1 MRASDQWSVI
11 SDNWPLAT
19 LCMTNPYLFIVG
31 CPRSGT
37 TLLQRIVNAHPQ
49 IAITP
54 ESHWIPHLYEKPWAL
69 SPEGLIEHK
78 LVREL
83 GAHPKFARLGI
94 SRQELKRLEKLA
106 RNGQPLTYSRLVTTL
121 LDLYG
126 KAHGKPLVGDKTP
139 DYVRRISTLHGL
151 WPEARF
157 VHVIRD
163 GRDVCLSMREW
174 PKVHPKPGDFMTWKE
189 DPVSTVAWWWGFN
202 VRLGRDAGRSLGSG
216 LYYELRYEALVA
228 RPQEQ
233 CELLCAFLGV
243 PFNEAMLRFHEGQTR
258 PDPGLEQKRAGLPVI
273 AGLRDWQSQI
283 PAKDL
288 EQFEAA
294 AGELL
299 DELNYP
305 RAVPHPSLR
314 RWTARRRFVACW
326 PRTLVQATK
335 ALVL

>member
-1 MRASDQWSVI
+1 M
-11 SDNWPLAT
+11 N
-19 LCMTNPYLFIVG
+19 NPYLFIVG

-37 TLLQRIVNAHPQ
+37 TLLQRMVNAHPQ

-69 SPEGLIEHK
+69 NQEGLITHK
-78 LVREL
+78 LIREL
-83 GAHPKFARLGI
+83 AAHPKFARLRLG
-94 SRQELKRLEKLA
+94 RKKELKRLA
-106 RNGQPLTYSRLVTTL
+106 RNGQPLTYSRLVTAI

-126 KAHGKPLVGDKTP
+126 RAEAKPLVGDKTP
-139 DYVRRISTLHGL
+139 DYVRQISTLHGL

-258 PDPGLEQKRAGLPVI
+258 PDPGLEQKRAGLPVTP
-273 AGLRDWQSQI
+273 GLRDWQSQM
-283 PAKDL
+283 AAEEL

-294 AGELL
+294 GCELL
-299 DELNYP
+299 DELKYP
-305 RAVPHPSLR
+305 RAVSCPRAEALDRAERVR
-314 RWTARRRFVACW
+314 RLLAQDPRARD
-326 PRTLVQATK
+326 
-335 ALVL
+335 

>member
-1 MRASDQWSVI
+1 
-11 SDNWPLAT
+11 
-19 LCMTNPYLFIVG
+19 MTNPYLFIVG

-163 GRDVCLSMREW
+163 GRDVCLSMRDW
-174 PKVHPKPGDFMTWKE
+174 PKVHPKPGDFTTWKD
-189 DPVSTVAWWWGFN
+189 DPVSTAAWWWGIN
-202 VRLGRDAGRSLGSG
+202 VRLGRDAGRSLTPG
-216 LYYELRYEALVA
+216 LYYELRYETLVA

-258 PDPGLEQKRAGLPVI
+258 PDPGLEQKRAGLPVTP
-273 AGLRDWQSQI
+273 GLRDWQSQM
-283 PAKDL
+283 AAEEL

-294 AGELL
+294 GGELL

-305 RAVPHPSLR
+305 RAVPD
-314 RWTARRRFVACW
+314 
-326 PRTLVQATK
+326 PRTE
-335 ALVL
+335 ALEHAAGVRRLLAHDPRARD